1 MASKQSDL
9 GSLGVDSSTEQ
20 AGGLRPSDLIDL
32 PESQQ
37 KIAQWML
44 NQPECTLTEVAAN
57 TDMDEGDALIAL
69 YQLMQQSFVQQ
80 IEVEGE
86 TRYRLRL
93 ASREGSK
100 RISQTIQ
107 QILAPG
113 KPLAVIPNPSGT
125 HTVMAGSSFELCVTV
140 SNKGNQSALI
150 DIYIDE
156 VSQLLRQW
164 CDSPYERI
172 ALSPNSTSE
181 VVFQFQVPPQT
192 LPGNYTYLLVVD
204 APQHYPEDTP
214 IRYSQRLQILP
225 AIEDVVRDN
234 DATFTVSPASSSRG
248 PIAIQPGQLLQ
259 VSVLVDNRSNR
270 VDRFWL
276 SCSDLEDSWWGVR
289 YPEGLQLPGLVTTG
303 DGLDLNPGAKGE
315 ILLFLNP
322 PLNAVAGNYFATLR
336 LQSANN
342 PDFVLLDVVYLQI
355 LPVYLLNVELRTL
368 LGRVR
373 RLPGVFEVR
382 LTNDGNTARELVVYA
397 TSLDEEELCTYTLE
411 PTQVRVLP
419 RSDANVALQVKPT
432 KWWCRPLYGRGR
444 IINFAVGLEDPQQL
458 PLPKDL
464 PQGTLVWEARPW
476 WQFLLLL
483 LTGLCTLGA
492 IAFLIWWLFFRPP
505 APPKII
511 GFSSDNSAYKEADE
525 DFIRLN
531 WEIRNP
537 RQIQS
542 LLVTAQPSNGAAS
555 VQPMSYDF
563 SKGIPDG
570 LKNFCI
576 IRAELVCK
584 NVRTEARKAGDYVF
598 ELKVFS
604 KRAKDVAADSSK
616 TDIVK
621 VQPLDPSKIQ
631 EFSSTKPVYQE
642 ASILKPLPDVK
653 SQKSGTTPT
662 IEDSILLNWKIIK
675 PDQIKELKLIG
686 RAPDGSVN
694 SELKRYDFSQG
705 IPQQLK
711 DFCQLE
717 EELTCKNVPTE
728 ARKPGDY
735 VFELTVVPQKESGEP
750 SISAKTDTIKIQPNL
765 VPLKIVYLKVNGQ
778 DAPTKYLVPINPDK
792 PIKVVSL
799 SWQVEG
805 GKDLKVELL
814 PAPGTVPSVGAISYP
829 LSQQPSSQTLTLKA
843 TNAAAQEITKS
854 VTLETLNPTP
864 VPSSTPPV
872 VLPKLP
878 VPRPAISPPKPSVS
892 PSASTV
898 PSPVPKAAV
907 ASPSPSPSA
916 SPSPVL
922 GSSSSPSPGTSPSPG
937 SSPSPSLKGSPSLSD
952 PDSLSPFELPPRF
965 D

>member
-1 MASKQSDL
+1 MARKQSDL

-20 AGGLRPSDLIDL
+20 TGGLRPSDLINL
-32 PESQQ
+32 PKSQQ

-57 TDMDEGDALIAL
+57 TGMDERDARIAV
-69 YQLMQQSFVQQ
+69 YQLMEQGFVQE
-80 IEVEGE
+80 IAVEGE
-86 TRYRLRL
+86 TRYLLRL
-93 ASREGSK
+93 ASREGSQQ
-100 RISQTIQ
+100 ISQTIQ

-125 HTVMAGSSFELCVTV
+125 HTVIAGSSFELCVTV

-172 ALSPNSTSE
+172 ALSSNSTSE
-181 VVFQFQVPPQT
+181 VVFHFQVPPQT

-214 IRYSQRLQILP
+214 IRYSQQLQVLP
-225 AIEDVVRDN
+225 AIEDAVRVS
-234 DATFTVSPASSSRG
+234 DATFTVSPVSSSRE

-276 SCSDLEDSWWGVR
+276 SCSDLEEGWWAVR
-289 YPEGLQLPGLVTTG
+289 YPEGLQLAGLVTTA

-336 LQSANN
+336 LQSVNN
-342 PDFVLLDVVYLQI
+342 PDFVLLDAVYLQI
-355 LPVYLLNVELRTL
+355 LPVYLIDVKLRTL

-373 RLPGVFEVR
+373 RLAGVFEVG
-382 LTNDGNTARELVVYA
+382 LTNQGNTPRQLVVHA
-397 TSLDEEELCTYTLE
+397 TSLDEEDLCTYTLE

-419 RSDANVALQVKPT
+419 GSAANVALQVKPT
-432 KWWCRPLYGRGR
+432 KWWCRPLYGGGR
-444 IINFAVGLEDPQQL
+444 IINFAIGLEDPQQL
-458 PLPKDL
+458 PLSKEL

-511 GFSSDNSAYKEADE
+511 GFSSDNSAYKEADG

-531 WEIRNP
+531 WQIRNP
-537 RQIQS
+537 GQVQS
-542 LLVTAQPSNGAAS
+542 ISVTAQPSNGAAS
-555 VQPMSYDF
+555 VQPISYDF
-563 SKGIPDG
+563 SKGIPEG
-570 LKNFCI
+570 LKEFCI
-576 IRAELVCK
+576 MRAELICK
-584 NVRTEARKAGDYVF
+584 NVRTEARQAGDYVF

-604 KRAKDVAADSSK
+604 KQTKDVAADSSK
-616 TDIVK
+616 TNSVK
-621 VQPLDPSKIQ
+621 IQPLDPSKIQ
-631 EFSSTKPVYQE
+631 EFFSTKPVYQE
-642 ASILKPLPDVK
+642 ASSLKTLPELK
-653 SQKSGTTPT
+653 NQNYGLNST
-662 IEDSILLNWKIIK
+662 IEDTILLNWKIIK
-675 PDQIKELKLIG
+675 PYQIKELKLIG

-705 IPQQLK
+705 IPNELK
-711 DFCQLE
+711 EVCQLE
-717 EELTCKNVPTE
+717 KELTCKNVPTD

-735 VFELTVVPQKESGEP
+735 IFELTVVPKKEPEESP
-750 SISAKTDTIKIQPNL
+750 ISAKTDTIKIQPNL
-765 VPLKIVYLKVNGQ
+765 VPLKIVYFKVDGQ
-778 DAPTKYLVPINPDK
+778 DALTKYLVPINPKK
-792 PIKVVSL
+792 PSKVVTL

-814 PAPGTVPSVGAISYP
+814 PAPGTVPPVGSISYP
-829 LSQQPSSQTLTLKA
+829 LGQQASSQTLTLKV
-843 TNAAAQEITKS
+843 TNAAAQEIS
-854 VTLETLNPTP
+854 RSFTLETLKPEP
-864 VPSSTPPV
+864 VPSSKPPV
-872 VLPKLP
+872 LLPKLP
-878 VPRPAISPPKPSVS
+878 VPRPTIFSPKPSVS
-892 PSASTV
+892 PSASAV
-898 PSPVPKAAV
+898 PSPVPNAAT
-907 ASPSPSPSA
+907 SSPLPSPS
-916 SPSPVL
+916 
-922 GSSSSPSPGTSPSPG
+922 GSSSPSPSGSSSPSPTG
-937 SSPSPSLKGSPSLSD
+937 SPSPSLGGYPSLSD